1 MRQIARVTVLVCSL
15 SVSAAPGSTWVGW
28 RTDGTGSYTE
38 AKPATEWSTT
48 KNVVR
53 KSKMPSWGN
62 ATPVLVG
69 DRILVGSEPMTL
81 VCVNAADGKVLWTRS
96 NTYFDLLPE
105 EKHAGVKADVKKAKE
120 LAGKI
125 RGVQREI
132 HKRHRR
138 WRKLEKKKK
147 ELEKAAAEEAGG
159 EKKTEKEAP
168 KEEQKGKKKEKADE
182 PKTIEEIAAE
192 QKKLKAEIEEIK
204 KKLPPLQKAF
214 DAVNQYL
221 RPPTNKT
228 NGFSTCTP
236 ATDGEHVWMLFG
248 NGVLACYDLEG
259 ERRWIKLVRK
269 PSHGYGHSASPV
281 LAEGKVVVH
290 IRNELVALDKATG
303 KELWKAGSRK
313 RWGTPV
319 VTTVGDVCVV
329 VTANGDVVR
338 ASDGKP
344 LAKQVAGLT
353 YCAPIIH
360 EGVAYFIQHG
370 GRAVKLEPG
379 PDGAVKTTKLWT
391 TKPKK
396 DRYYASPV
404 YHDGLLYCVTQKAM
418 FSVIDAKTG
427 EVVHTERLKLG
438 RGTVYPS
445 IAVAGGF
452 IFVSSD
458 SGRTAVLEPGRKPK
472 LIATNELERFRS
484 SPVFQ
489 GDRLYVR
496 AYKHLY
502 WIGK

>member
-1 MRQIARVTVLVCSL
+1 MTQVTCVMVVLSVL
-15 SVSAAPGSTWVGW
+15 SVSATLGSTCVGW
-28 RTDGTGSYTE
+28 RTDGTGSYAE
-38 AKPATEWSTT
+38 AKPPTEWSTT
-48 KNVVR
+48 RNVVW

-62 ATPVLVG
+62 ATPVLLG
-69 DRILVGSEPMTL
+69 DRIFVASEPMAL

-105 EKHAGVKADVKKAKE
+105 AKHAAVKADVKKAKE
-120 LAGKI
+120 LQGKI

-132 HKRHRR
+132 HKRRR
-138 WRKLEKKKK
+138 SLRKLAKKKK
-147 ELEKAAAEEAGG
+147 ELEKAATEGKD
-159 EKKTEKEAP
+159 EKKPAAETAKEGG
-168 KEEQKGKKKEKADE
+168 KQKAKPDE
-182 PKTIEEIAAE
+182 PQTLEEIAAKE
-192 QKKLKAEIEEIK
+192 KELKAEIEEVQ

-214 DAVNQYL
+214 NAVNQYL
-221 RPPTNKT
+221 RPPTHKA
-228 NGFSTCTP
+228 NGYATCTP

-248 NGVLACYDLEG
+248 NGVLACYDLAG
-259 ERRWIKLVRK
+259 ERQWIKLVRK
-269 PSHGYGHSASPV
+269 PGHGYGHSASPV
-281 LAEGKVVVH
+281 LADGKVVVH
-290 IRNELVALDKATG
+290 VRNELVALDKTTG
-303 KELWKAGSRK
+303 KERWQAGSKK

-319 VTTVGDVCVV
+319 VTTVGELPVI

-338 ASDGKP
+338 ARDGKV
-344 LAKQVAGLT
+344 LAKRVSGLT
-353 YCAPIIH
+353 YCAPVVH

-379 PDGAVKTTKLWT
+379 PDQTVRTTTLWS

-404 YHDGLLYCVTQKAM
+404 YHDGLLYCVTQKAV

-438 RGTVYPS
+438 RGTLYPS
-445 IAVAGGF
+445 IAAAGGL

-458 SGRTAVLEPGRKPK
+458 SGRTAVLKPGRKPE

-484 SPVFQ
+484 SPVFH

-496 AYKHLY
+496 AYKYLY
-502 WIGK
+502 CIGR